1 MVFLVH
7 LVRVLDAERPGWR
20 DDTVLL
26 LDGARYHV
34 GSRVRE
40 YMRRLKLE
48 VIWSGPYSYSAAPI
62 ETVFVYLK
70 LGELNPEKHP
80 TGKKVSQLIL

>member
-1 MVFLVH
+1 MMVFLVH
-7 LVRVLDAERPGWR
+7 LVRLLDAERPGWR

-48 VIWSGPYSYSAAPI
+48 VIWSGQYS
-62 ETVFVYLK
+62 
-70 LGELNPEKHP
+70 
-80 TGKKVSQLIL
+80 